1 MIGTF
6 TKERLERELTQSE
19 LVELRER
26 NMRASA
32 YIERKRNERELH
44 HRKMAI
50 IEIACAIAVLSIS
63 IGLYVIL

>member
-6 TKERLERELTQSE
+6 TKERIERELTQSDI
-19 LVELRER
+19 VELRER

-32 YIERKRNERELH
+32 YIERKRNEREHH

-50 IEIACAIAVLSIS
+50 IEIVCAVAVLSIS